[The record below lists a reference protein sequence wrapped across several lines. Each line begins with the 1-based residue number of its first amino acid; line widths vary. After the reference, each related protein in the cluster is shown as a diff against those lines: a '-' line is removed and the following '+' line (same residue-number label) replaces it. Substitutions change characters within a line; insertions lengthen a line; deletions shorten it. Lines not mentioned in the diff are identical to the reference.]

1 MGTIKRFEDLEI
13 WQLARLI
20 CIDIEQLFLNTDLG
34 KNYSLRN
41 QMERSSGS
49 IMDNIAEGFDRDGNR
64 EFIVFLSYSKG
75 SAGELKSQLYRSFDK
90 ALISKNQFDECSFK
104 CQELQNKI
112 GGFMNYLK
120 NSEFKGSKFKR

>member
-13 WQLARLI
+13 WQLARNL
-20 CIDIEQLFLNTDLG
+20 CMMIEELFLSTPVG
-34 KNYSLRN
+34 SNYSLRN
-41 QMERSSGS
+41 QMEKSSGS

-64 EFIVFLSYSKG
+64 EFIAFLSYSKG
-75 SAGELKSQLYRSFDK
+75 SSGELKSQLYRCFDK
-90 ALISKNQFDECSFK
+90 GLISKQQFEDCTSK

-120 NSEFKGSKFKR
+120 NSEFKGTKFKR